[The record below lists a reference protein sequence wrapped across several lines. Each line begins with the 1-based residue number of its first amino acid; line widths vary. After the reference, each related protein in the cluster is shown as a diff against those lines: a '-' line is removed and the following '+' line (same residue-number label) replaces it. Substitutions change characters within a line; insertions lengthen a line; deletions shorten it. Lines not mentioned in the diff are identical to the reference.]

1 LNALGNHFEDVLET
15 LNDEWE
21 DLPICQNLELKLKK
35 INKNLKYFNKN
46 ILDTKKSKKL
56 TYFFR

>member
-1 LNALGNHFEDVLET
+1 MNALGNHFEDVLET